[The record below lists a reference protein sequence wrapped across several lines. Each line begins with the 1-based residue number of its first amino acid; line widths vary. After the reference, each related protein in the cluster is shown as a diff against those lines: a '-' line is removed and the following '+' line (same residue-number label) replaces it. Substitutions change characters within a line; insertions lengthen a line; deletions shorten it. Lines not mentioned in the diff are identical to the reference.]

1 MRGAESSNYESQ
13 KVMIRIKIKV
23 YAELQAYLPGKQE
36 ESVIQI
42 REGARVRDL
51 MESLKMPEHRV
62 MLILKNGKKAKEED
76 RLSDGDSVFFYPV
89 IGGG

>member
-1 MRGAESSNYESQ
+1 
-13 KVMIRIKIKV
+13 MIRIKIKV

-36 ESVIQI
+36 ESIMQI
-42 REGARVRDL
+42 REGSKVRDL

-62 MLILKNGKKAKEED
+62 MLILRNGKKAKEED
-76 RLSDGDSVFFYPV
+76 PLSDGDAVFFYPV